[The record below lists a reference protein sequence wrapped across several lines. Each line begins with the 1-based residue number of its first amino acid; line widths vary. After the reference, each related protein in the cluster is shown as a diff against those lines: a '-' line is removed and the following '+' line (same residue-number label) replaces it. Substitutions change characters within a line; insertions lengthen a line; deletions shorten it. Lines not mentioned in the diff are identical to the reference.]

1 MQTPTYHIKLEQF
14 EGPFDL
20 LLFFIERD
28 ELDIHDVPI
37 AKLADEFLDYLHL
50 LERLNIDLA
59 SEFMLVAATLMQIKA
74 RLLLP
79 RKELN
84 EAGEEIDPRMELVQ
98 RLLEYKQYKE
108 VSAELEVLE
117 EARAMRFER
126 GNLEEENDYIAQKF
140 STENEIESISLYKLL
155 QVFTHVMDKLE
166 NRNKKVKFSVVKH
179 PYTIGQQKEY
189 CRMLM
194 LGKSQASFE
203 DVFSDCE
210 NRIAAI
216 FRFLALLELIQE
228 RWLQIQLGLDVNV
241 FWISRNEE
249 ENNDTLSNQDD
260 SAEAAIAWCVWGISP
275 MGKFNRSPIHFYR

>member
-1 MQTPTYHIKLEQF
+1 MQTQTYHIKLEQF

-37 AKLADEFLDYLHL
+37 ARLADEFLDYIHL
-50 LERLNIDLA
+50 MERLNIDLA
-59 SEFMLVAATLMQIKA
+59 SEFMLVAATLMHIKA

-84 EAGEEIDPRMELVQ
+84 EAGEEIDPRQELVQ

-108 VSAELEVLE
+108 VSVQMEALE
-117 EARAMRFER
+117 EARSMRFER
-126 GNLEEENDYIAQKF
+126 GNLEEENEYIAQKF
-140 STENEIESISLYKLL
+140 STENEIEAISLYKLL
-155 QVFTHVMDKLE
+155 QVFSQVMDKYE
-166 NRNKKVKFSVVKH
+166 NRNQKVRFSVVKH
-179 PYTIGQQKEY
+179 PYTIGQQKDY
-189 CRMLM
+189 FRILM
-194 LGKSQASFE
+194 VGKSRVSFE
-203 DVFSDCE
+203 EVFSDCE

-228 RWLQIQLGLDVNV
+228 TWLQIQTGLDVNV

-249 ENNDTLSNQDD
+249 TEAGSSSGFEDD
-260 SAEAAIAWCVWGISP
+260 NADMAIA
-275 MGKFNRSPIHFYR
+275 

>member
-260 SAEAAIAWCVWGISP
+260 SAEAAIA
-275 MGKFNRSPIHFYR
+275 